1 MSQLRLRW
9 EENTSPTLAA
19 AVARDPVVV
28 LPVGS
33 IEQHGNHLPVGCD
46 ANSAE
51 AVALRAAAGL
61 EASERP
67 VLVLPTLWYG
77 YSPHHMAFAGT
88 VTLRSETF
96 LSVVQDVVDSVLAQG
111 VRRAVILNGHG
122 GNVSSLDVVASRLG
136 HAWHGRARIVA
147 VTYFHL
153 AAARQEEF
161 RESEMGGMGHACEF
175 ETSLQLAIHPEL
187 VDMKAAATCYPRPPS
202 ERQSTDLFGAS
213 TVRGYHDFKDLSPT
227 GTLGDP
233 ALASPE
239 KGATILRICVEEL
252 RAFLTEFTAWPM
264 T

>member
-1 MSQLRLRW
+1 MSRLRLRW

-19 AVARDPVVV
+19 AVARDPVVI

-51 AVALRAAAGL
+51 AVALRAAEGFL
-61 EASERP
+61 DVERP
-67 VLVLPTLWYG
+67 VLVLPALWYG

-96 LSVVQDVVDSVLAQG
+96 LAVVQDVLDSVLSQG
-111 VRRAVILNGHG
+111 VRRVVILNGHG

-136 HAWHGRARIVA
+136 QAWHGKARIVA
-147 VTYFHL
+147 VTYFQL
-153 AAARQEEF
+153 AAARQDEF
-161 RESEMGGMGHACEF
+161 RESTMGGMGHACEF
-175 ETSLQLAIHPEL
+175 ETSVQLALHPDQ
-187 VDMKAAATCYPRPPS
+187 VDMSTAVPCYPRPPS
-202 ERQSTDLFGAS
+202 PRQSTDLFGS
-213 TVRGYHDFKDLSPT
+213 SVVRGYHDFKDLSPT

-233 ALASPE
+233 SLASRE
-239 KGATILRICVEEL
+239 KGEMILGICVEEL
-252 RAFLTEFTAWPM
+252 RTFLAEFATWPM

>member
-9 EENTSPTLAA
+9 EDNTSPALAA
-19 AVARDPVVV
+19 AVARDPVVI

-33 IEQHGNHLPVGCD
+33 VEQHGNHLPVGCD

-51 AVALRAAAGL
+51 AVALRAAQGL
-61 EASERP
+61 ERSERP

-77 YSPHHMAFAGT
+77 YSPHHMSFAGT

-96 LSVVQDVVDSVLAQG
+96 LAVVQDVVESVLAQG
-111 VRRAVILNGHG
+111 VRRTVILNGHG

-136 HAWHGRARIVA
+136 HAWHGKVRIAA

-153 AAARQEEF
+153 AAPRQSEF
-161 RESEMGGMGHACEF
+161 RQSAMGGMGHACEF
-175 ETSLQLAIHPEL
+175 ETSVQLAVHPEL
-187 VDMKAAATCYPRPPS
+187 VDMPAAVACYPRPPS
-202 ERQSTDLFGAS
+202 ERQSTDLFGTS
-213 TVRGYHDFKDLSPT
+213 TVRSYHDFKDLSAT

-233 ALASPE
+233 SLASRE
-239 KGATILRICVEEL
+239 KGETILRICVEEL
-252 RAFLTEFTAWPM
+252 RAFLREFADWPM